1 MSSGRLSRLVRS
13 TSVRL
18 ATVYAGLLIV
28 AFVVAGAVAWI
39 ATRSSAEN
47 EIGERLALEIDALQD
62 EFIEEGIKGVIAN
75 IVSRQHNPGAL
86 EYRLLDRSGR
96 LLIGDLAL
104 NHSDL
109 GEHVLDIPATQ
120 TAGNRDFIILTTRIP
135 DGSLLTVGDNL
146 ARAERT
152 QDAVLESLVW
162 VGIAAIAMVLAAGV
176 LAARGTLR
184 RVDAISSMMK
194 RVGAG
199 DLSARVPQERAGDD
213 IDRIG
218 NGVNEMLEQ
227 INLLIAD
234 VKRVSANTAHD
245 LRTPL
250 AHLHQK
256 LETAAGRSDIAAARA
271 DIVVATEKVAEI
283 LHIFDAML
291 RLSAIDAGSDKA
303 RFADVDLSEIVDRVA
318 DAYRPDIEA
327 AGQTLDVDA
336 SARTVILGD
345 AALITQA
352 VSNLLENA
360 LKHAGAGA
368 HIRVLLTL
376 ETDFARLQV
385 IDSGPG
391 VSTEDRMRVL
401 RPFER
406 IDPSRS
412 TPGAGLG
419 LSIVNAITRLHGARL
434 SLEDAGPGLRVRI
447 DWPLAQR
454 LK

>member
-1 MSSGRLSRLVRS
+1 RM
-13 TSVRL
+13 
-18 ATVYAGLLIV
+18 
-28 AFVVAGAVAWI
+28 
-39 ATRSSAEN
+39 
-47 EIGERLALEIDALQD
+47 
-62 EFIEEGIKGVIAN
+62 
-75 IVSRQHNPGAL
+75 
-86 EYRLLDRSGR
+86 
-96 LLIGDLAL
+96 
-104 NHSDL
+104 
-109 GEHVLDIPATQ
+109 
-120 TAGNRDFIILTTRIP
+120 P

-146 ARAERT
+146 ASAERT
-152 QDAVLESLVW
+152 QDAVLESLGW
-162 VGIAAIAMVLAAGV
+162 VGIAAIIMVLAAGV

-199 DLSARVPQERAGDD
+199 DLSARAPQGNAGDD

-256 LETAAGRSDIAAARA
+256 LETAAGRSDIAAAKA

-303 RFADVDLSEIVDRVA
+303 RFADVDLSEIVDRVS

-336 SARTVILGD
+336 SERTVILGD
-345 AALITQA
+345 AALIAQA

-376 ETDFARLQV
+376 ETDIARLQV

-391 VSTEDRMRVL
+391 VSAEDRLRVL

-434 SLEDAGPGLRVRI
+434 SLEDARPGLRVRI
-447 DWPLAQR
+447 DWPLR
-454 LK
+454 ST